1 MSLHKW
7 FKNRRCSNAD
17 SNDLECQK
25 QLKCHNLLTIS
36 LTCIQFALAAM
47 SIGYVSLA
55 AIESGEYSAPAE
67 QASLFVANGPWP
79 TGRKSFYRKKN
90 ESVEAWCAKVLL
102 SARDTRSAVRF
113 LLRHPRLPLDRLSIG
128 SCVCA
133 GNASRAACAPPR
145 RIFGV
150 HGRSLPAA
158 RPGLGP
164 KVLVQAFRPG
174 PASKNTSV
182 MPQFDSGG
190 LKPVDSRG
198 QRPASGGPS
207 APGRATQSQ
216 PGGRR
221 AARAAP

>member
-1 MSLHKW
+1 MSLNKW

-133 GNASRAACAPPR
+133 GNASRAACAPLAESSVFTVAACQQHARQQHARQRHTRQPR
-145 RIFGV
+145 
-150 HGRSLPAA
+150 HS
-158 RPGLGP
+158 
-164 KVLVQAFRPG
+164 
-174 PASKNTSV
+174 
-182 MPQFDSGG
+182 
-190 LKPVDSRG
+190 
-198 QRPASGGPS
+198 
-207 APGRATQSQ
+207 
-216 PGGRR
+216 RR
-221 AARAAP
+221 AAASQVSASTVHVHVSGLG